1 MALFA
6 LFLQLPRPWASSQEM
21 PQVAPQGATVH
32 VYAEADDNALP
43 IGALTAGDQATPLAE
58 TQGSGGTKWY
68 LVKTGSGIVG
78 WIKQTDNAQ
87 AKKVESFFK
96 SLPRETF
103 TTAVAIPSISSAGAP
118 QGTIL
123 VPVRS
128 SGASTIVSVTLNG
141 AVSGNLMLDTGS
153 TNTILSRRL
162 AALLALR
169 PIGTDVVH
177 TVGGAITVTLAQLQS
192 LRVGEA
198 EVTNLRVIIHDF
210 SPNPRFEG
218 LLGMDVLG
226 RYKIGLDIQKQVLVL
241 SPR

>member
-1 MALFA
+1 MA
-6 LFLQLPRPWASSQEM
+6 
-21 PQVAPQGATVH
+21 
-32 VYAEADDNALP
+32 
-43 IGALTAGDQATPLAE
+43 AGDQARPLAE
-58 TQGSGGTKWY
+58 TQGSSGIKWY
-68 LVKTGSGIVG
+68 LVKTASGVVG

-103 TTAVAIPSISSAGAP
+103 ATGVVPSISAAGAP
-118 QGTIL
+118 HGTIL

-128 SGASTIVSVTLNG
+128 SAGSTVVSVTLNG
-141 AVSGNLMLDTGS
+141 AVSGNLMLDTGA
-153 TNTILSRRL
+153 TNTIVSRRL
-162 AALLALR
+162 ASLLALR

-177 TVGGAITVTLAQLQS
+177 TVGGAITVTFARLQS
-192 LRVGEA
+192 LRLGEA
-198 EVTNLRVIIHDF
+198 EVTNLPVIIHDF

-226 RYKIGLDIQKQVLVL
+226 RYKIGLDIQKQLLVL